1 MVARNVS
8 YRLFLYWKGYVKNH
22 LARCSSYPMGGV
34 SWDTSWGKL
43 SMDGKSARK
52 SEPLLFPGAAKS
64 GLFYLLHG
72 IHTYGKVFFL
82 HQKVTVL
89 SLPIT
94 RQVFYHGRNHFIL
107 QIICKSLTTCVIN
120 KEKQFPTIFIQQKQA
135 QLSLVFDSGDN
146 NGLSGS
152 SSPRWK
158 WLILP
163 HPWPFSINDTR

>member
-1 MVARNVS
+1 MPSIVLRRGEWGKLSRFLFFVS
-8 YRLFLYWKGYVKNH
+8 YRLTYWSFLCVYELDGQSGHCACNGGQKCFIPLIFVLKGYVKNH

-43 SMDGKSARK
+43 SMDRK

-89 SLPIT
+89 SLPIA
-94 RQVFYHGRNHFIL
+94 RQ
-107 QIICKSLTTCVIN
+107 
-120 KEKQFPTIFIQQKQA
+120 
-135 QLSLVFDSGDN
+135 
-146 NGLSGS
+146 
-152 SSPRWK
+152 
-158 WLILP
+158 
-163 HPWPFSINDTR
+163 FSITEEIILSFR